1 MGWVEHKLKLNKA
14 FLNPKSSKMNKISKK
29 VKFLVQINEVLKGH
43 FQNPKPDKFWKPNA
57 SLYYTYIGS
66 VCIGKKLHL
75 TCKKFEK
82 YEITTA

>member
-57 SLYYTYIGS
+57 SLYYTS
-66 VCIGKKLHL
+66 HL
-75 TCKKFEK
+75 QKTR
-82 YEITTA
+82 EIWNNSSIN

>member
-57 SLYYTYIGS
+57 SLLEVSASEKNYIS
-66 VCIGKKLHL
+66 LAKNSRNMK
-75 TCKKFEK
+75 
-82 YEITTA
+82 